1 MATRPALPVLWLAAS
16 LGLGALGARLPDAH
30 GALPPAYG
38 GTAVLPADGALV
50 RPLPG
55 DALTPLAAALEGA
68 VYDTLYTTDGNGRL
82 VPLLAAEMPTRAGGE
97 LRITLRE
104 GLRVHGGAS
113 LTAAHVVESLWPE
126 RYLHGEAVAIGVG
139 AALRLSVERAKLNE
153 SAAKRV
159 IRLLSSFG
167 LPTEVPPELSEA
179 EMFRVMAGDKKRVG
193 RAIHFVVMSEIGQAG
208 SLPCKLD
215 DELGATLLGRGNA

>member
-55 DALTPLAAALEGA
+55 DALTPLAAALESA

-82 VPLLAAEMPTRAGGE
+82 V
-97 LRITLRE
+97 RIPPGVAHGCANLGNQKAQILYFVDVQVEGADNVPRE
-104 GLRVHGGAS
+104 GPVVFAANHPNS
-113 LTAAHVVESLWPE
+113 LMDTV
-126 RYLHGEAVAIGVG
+126 
-139 AALRLSVERAKLNE
+139 
-153 SAAKRV
+153 
-159 IRLLSSFG
+159 
-167 LPTEVPPELSEA
+167 
-179 EMFRVMAGDKKRVG
+179 
-193 RAIHFVVMSEIGQAG
+193 
-208 SLPCKLD
+208 
-215 DELGATLLGRGNA
+215 LLGSQVECVV